1 MGKPI
6 RRTQKINDY
15 KKNYGLRLQ
24 VGFILSLSIFILL
37 FKISLPSKEP
47 TAIII
52 QAQEE
57 VFLEEVI
64 QTKHITTP
72 PPPPRPPVPIEVP
85 NDEILDDKIVVLDLE
100 FDLDKPFNLP
110 ASPPEN
116 DLEDEIF
123 IVVEQSPVLIGGIAS
138 IQKRIRYPELAVNA
152 GIEGRVVLQFIVT
165 YEGKI
170 KNPLVVR
177 GIGGGCDEEAL
188 NALEFAKFKPGYQR
202 GRPVNVSYSLP
213 INFSLNTK

>member
-123 IVVEQSPVLIGGIAS
+123 VVVEQSPVLIGGIAS

>member
-123 IVVEQSPVLIGGIAS
+123 VVVEQSPVLIGGIAS

-152 GIEGRVVLQFIVT
+152 GIEGRVVL
-165 YEGKI
+165 
-170 KNPLVVR
+170 
-177 GIGGGCDEEAL
+177 
-188 NALEFAKFKPGYQR
+188 
-202 GRPVNVSYSLP
+202 
-213 INFSLNTK
+213 

>member
-1 MGKPI
+1 MGKSI

-165 YEGKI
+165 HEGKI
-170 KNPLVVR
+170 KNPRVVR

-188 NALEFAKFKPGYQR
+188 KALEFAKFKPGYQR

-213 INFSLNTK
+213 IYFSLNTK

>member
-1 MGKPI
+1 MGKSI

-24 VGFILSLSIFILL
+24 VGFILSLSIFLLL

-52 QAQEE
+52 KAQEE

-123 IVVEQSPVLIGGIAS
+123 VVVEQSPVLIGGIAS

>member
-1 MGKPI
+1 MGKSI

-123 IVVEQSPVLIGGIAS
+123 VVVEQSPVLIGGIAS

>member
-1 MGKPI
+1 MGKSI

-24 VGFILSLSIFILL
+24 VGFILSLSIFLLL

-170 KNPLVVR
+170 KNPRVVR